1 MVQRARQPAMETETM
16 TNKTKIVPGAIVTV
30 PRLGLRGRVIRET
43 PPRNPYS
50 TERTYAVRWFG
61 GVGYGDGWTGSELT
75 PAAAAD
81 EIDGGAPLLYWR
93 SADGQVDLYGGA
105 HAADIDKAA
114 EAATFLREL
123 LAQCGTETE
132 RASIAAGRVEWVSR

>member
-16 TNKTKIVPGAIVTV
+16 SNRI
-30 PRLGLRGRVIRET
+30 LSE
-43 PPRNPYS
+43 
-50 TERTYAVRWFG
+50 
-61 GVGYGDGWTGSELT
+61 SELAT
-75 PAAAAD
+75 HIEDLAGCEARRAVAERLAAEAYADGARTIADLDARWPEDAPFFSCYAAAAD

-93 SADGQVDLYGGA
+93 SADGQVDLYGGE

-132 RASIAAGRVEWVSR
+132 RASIAAGRVEWVAS